1 MSCGEQSKNLSKT
14 FPSNPSNSKMA
25 SSGKYIPPALRAK
38 MAAEAAAVAEA
49 ERAAVA
55 APAAPRD
62 ELAAWLRESQKGFVA
77 KTPEQIRQECLLMN
91 YAQLRSRA
99 GPPPPVTSDDFGGAH
114 EQGGEGE
121 GARVCVSF
129 DESLRLF
136 KQGRGG
142 PPEPLCFDG
151 RDDGEMVSDGIA
163 EAVYCGQSKSQKM
176 RRAYSAWYAQWGE
189 RLTYLWRA
197 EHGLAVTAKKLPPV
211 QRKRTEEYKEPTRG
225 QRAMAAAGE
234 LCEKS
239 GW

>member
-1 MSCGEQSKNLSKT
+1 
-14 FPSNPSNSKMA
+14 MA
-25 SSGKYIPPALRAK
+25 SNGKYIPPALRAK
-38 MAAEAAAVAEA
+38 MAAEAAAREVERPAEP
-49 ERAAVA
+49 
-55 APAAPRD
+55 APTASGGD
-62 ELAAWLRESQKGFVA
+62 LQSWLRQAQRGYVA

-91 YAQLRSRA
+91 YEQLRSRA

-151 RDDGEMVSDGIA
+151 RDDGEMVSDGLA
-163 EAVYCGQSKSQKM
+163 EAVYVGQSKAQKM
-176 RRAYSAWYAQWGE
+176 RRVYSAWYAQWGE

-197 EHGLAVTAKKLPPV
+197 EHGLVSTAKKLPPV
-211 QRKRTEEYKEPTRG
+211 QRKRQEEYKEPTRG
-225 QRAMAAAGE
+225 QLAMAAAAE
-234 LCEKS
+234 VNEKS